1 MNINGCET
9 EFFKRSFRAFFC
21 CLDICVAH
29 ILQFMNNQPT
39 PQSILQDIAQIQQV
53 ERGTV
58 SIIRQGPQGPYH
70 NHQCYEN
77 GRKVSRYVPPEQVAG
92 LKAAIDGYHQVQEMM
107 AQYVQLMVD
116 KTRAERAAAIKKKT
130 PHPKSSSPRIRK
142 SSG

>member
-1 MNINGCET
+1 MNS
-9 EFFKRSFRAFFC
+9 K
-21 CLDICVAH
+21 
-29 ILQFMNNQPT
+29 PT
-39 PQSILQDIAQIQQV
+39 PQSILHDIAQIQQLD
-53 ERGTV
+53 RGTV

-77 GRKVSRYVPPEQVAG
+77 GRNVSRYVPLEQVAD

-116 KTRAERAAAIKKKT
+116 KTRAGREAGAKKKS
-130 PHPKSSSPRIRK
+130 PRPKSSSRRIRK

>member
-1 MNINGCET
+1 MN
-9 EFFKRSFRAFFC
+9 S
-21 CLDICVAH
+21 
-29 ILQFMNNQPT
+29 QPT
-39 PQSILQDIAQIQQV
+39 PQSILHDIAQIQRLD
-53 ERGTV
+53 RGTV

-77 GRKVSRYVPPEQVAG
+77 GRNVSRYVPPEQVAE

-116 KTRAERAAAIKKKT
+116 KTRAEREAGAKKKA
-130 PHPKSSSPRIRK
+130 PRPKSSSPKTKR